1 MQLVD
6 LINDMQDSGG
16 VWDVKRVHQLL
27 LDKGEEH
34 SLRSTERLVEAA
46 VELPRALDWQELQD
60 EDQRPLKTAVVNQ
73 LQSDAKRKRQPNV
86 VLQVQVWDTG
96 GVVSVN
102 DGRLG
107 RQWVYL

>member
-34 SLRSTERLVEAA
+34 SLRSTERLV
-46 VELPRALDWQELQD
+46 
-60 EDQRPLKTAVVNQ
+60 
-73 LQSDAKRKRQPNV
+73 
-86 VLQVQVWDTG
+86 
-96 GVVSVN
+96 
-102 DGRLG
+102 
-107 RQWVYL
+107 